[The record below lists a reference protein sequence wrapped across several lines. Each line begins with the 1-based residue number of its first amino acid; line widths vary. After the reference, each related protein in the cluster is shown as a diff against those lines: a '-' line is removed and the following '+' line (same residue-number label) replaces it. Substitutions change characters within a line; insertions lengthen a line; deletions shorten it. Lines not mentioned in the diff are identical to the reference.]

1 MPPSP
6 LLVASSPPP
15 PPIAPIDRRFSPSMR
30 SAVDGLSLGGA
41 CALGVVRRVAPC
53 VWGRTKMAAPGGGLE
68 AEEAAAGPAL
78 GRLEEEARR
87 RRERLRALRQ
97 RTLQNKDGGERESKQ
112 FREDE
117 EEETVKHKELKLRNY
132 EPEDEELKKRKVP
145 QAKPASVED
154 KVKDQLE
161 AAKPEPIIDEVDLAN
176 LAPRKPDWDLKR
188 DVAKKLEKLEK
199 RTQRAIAELIRERL
213 KGQEEELASAV
224 GSAKQEGSDSD

>member
-1 MPPSP
+1 MLIIWCFFKSAAPSIVSHHVSLSLPAQSVSP
-6 LLVASSPPP
+6 LRSS
-15 PPIAPIDRRFSPSMR
+15 
-30 SAVDGLSLGGA
+30 DGLWYFLAACSVLPARTAASL
-41 CALGVVRRVAPC
+41 
-53 VWGRTKMAAPGGGLE
+53 
-68 AEEAAAGPAL
+68 
-78 GRLEEEARR
+78 
-87 RRERLRALRQ
+87 Q
-97 RTLQNKDGGERESKQ
+97 RNKDSSECENKRP
-112 FREDE
+112 RED

-132 EPEDEELKKRKVP
+132 DPEDEELKKRKMP
-145 QAKPASVED
+145 PAKPASVED